1 MTAMRVKTGAATRV
15 AVSILAISGA
25 LVLAQ
30 APAQPPAQAPAPPA
44 QGAPQPPPPQG
55 AAAPATPA
63 QGAATPK
70 PAGSVIGTPA
80 HDTARGATILAEARK
95 ALGGDDKFKGVQRL
109 EVKGKSARA
118 QQQATLQGEFEIQ
131 IEMPGKYRR
140 KEDLGLQ
147 DISIDIVQLVN
158 GEEATQT
165 ANIGGA
171 AGDIGGFNDG
181 GGRDGGRGRGG
192 RGNDIARF
200 LTGSTSDD
208 PAVQGKAIKAQMSR
222 MVMALLLSHPEPVA
236 WIGVAES
243 PDGRA
248 NVLEFTTPDGVA
260 TRLLLDE
267 KSHLPL
273 MMSWAGTVQTF
284 NRGGGNRGGGG
295 RGNFPQDQQPNR
307 GGNRGGGGVLQQA
320 TLQMH
325 LSDYKTV
332 NGMKFPFLIQSGA
345 NEETT
350 EELVVKT
357 IKVNPSFKAEQFS
370 K

>member
-1 MTAMRVKTGAATRV
+1 MRVKPGAAIRV
-15 AVSILAISGA
+15 GVGILAISGA

-30 APAQPPAQAPAPPA
+30 APAPPAAPPPAAPVQGAQPPQPQGAPAPA
-44 QGAPQPPPPQG
+44 QG
-55 AAAPATPA
+55 AAAP
-63 QGAATPK
+63 K
-70 PAGSVIGTPA
+70 PAGTVIGTPA
-80 HDTARGATILAEARK
+80 NDPARGATLLAEARK

-200 LTGSTSDD
+200 LTGTTSDD
-208 PAVQGKAIKAQMSR
+208 PAVQAKAVKAQMSR

-248 NVLEFTTPDGVA
+248 DVLEFKTPDGVA
-260 TRLLLDE
+260 TRMLLDE

-273 MMSWAGTVQTF
+273 MLSWAGTVQSF

-295 RGNFPQDQQPNR
+295 RGGNFPQDQAPNNR
-307 GGNRGGGGVLQQA
+307 GGGNRGGGVLQQA

-325 LSDYKTV
+325 LSDYKAV
-332 NGMKFPFLIQSGA
+332 NGIKFPFLIQSGA

-357 IKVNPSFKAEQFS
+357 IRVNPSFKAEQFS